1 MTQRVAAEQE
11 AGDLVSVELERVLA
25 HATLQDVGL
34 LGGGGESLSGRKPWA
49 RGQRGP
55 GGQGHESA
63 QLLHGASQMSPLS
76 SIIQQNLTLSIYVVY
91 DVLFIL
97 YKFCTATVTSP
108 SQLTISA
115 AVSTVTVYPPL

>member
-34 LGGGGESLSGRKPWA
+34 LGGGGESLSGRQPRA

-63 QLLHGASQMSPLS
+63 QLLHVASPMSPLS

-108 SQLTISA
+108 CQ
-115 AVSTVTVYPPL
+115 VS